1 MPFYSFFDPTMI
13 ILIPAII
20 ISFWA
25 QNKVDG
31 TYRKYSKV
39 RTINGYTGQQVA
51 RMMLDEAGLFDVRIE
66 VVNTKLGDHYDP
78 SSRILRLSP
87 DVYAGGTISSAG
99 IAAHE
104 VGHALQH
111 KEKYK
116 PLTIRNSIVPVVNIS
131 SNISWVLFLIGVLLG
146 FKGLTMLG
154 IVLFSAVVVFQL
166 ITLPVE
172 FDASTRALNIL
183 KSRGI
188 LYGDETKNAQKVLD
202 AAAMTY
208 VAATLMAISQ
218 LIRLIAISNRDDWR
232 RGRIWIVEN

>member
-1 MPFYSFFDPTMI
+1 MPFYSIFDPTMI

-25 QNKVDG
+25 QSKISS
-31 TYRKYSKV
+31 TYNKYSQV
-39 RTINGYTGQQVA
+39 RTMNGYTGKEIA
-51 RMMLDEAGLFDVRIE
+51 RMMLDDAGLYDVRIE
-66 VVNTKLGDHYDP
+66 VINSKLGDHYDP

-87 DVYAGGTISSAG
+87 EVYSGGSISSAG

-104 VGHALQH
+104 VGHAIQH
-111 KEKYK
+111 KERYA
-116 PLTIRNSIVPVVNIS
+116 LLSIRNSIVPVVNFGS
-131 SNISWVLFLIGVLLG
+131 GISWILFFIGILLG
-146 FKGLTMLG
+146 FKGLTWIG
-154 IVLFSAVVVFQL
+154 IILFSSVVIFQL

-208 VAATLMAISQ
+208 VAATLMAVSN
-218 LIRLIAISNRDDWR
+218 LIRLIAISNSND
-232 RGRIWIVEN
+232 

>member
-1 MPFYSFFDPTMI
+1 MI
-13 ILIPAII
+13 ILIPAVI

-25 QNKVDG
+25 QTKISS
-31 TYRKYSKV
+31 TYSEYSQV
-39 RTINGYTGQQVA
+39 RSRNGYTGQQVA

-66 VVNTKLGDHYDP
+66 VINSKLGDHYDP
-78 SSRILRLSP
+78 SNKVLRLSP
-87 DVYAGGTISSAG
+87 DVYFGGTISSAG

-111 KEKYK
+111 KERYA
-116 PLTIRNSIVPVVNIS
+116 PLVIRNSIVPVVNVGS
-131 SNISWVLFLIGVLLG
+131 SLSWILFVAGLFLG
-146 FKGLTMLG
+146 FKGLTTLG
-154 IVLFSAVVVFQL
+154 IILFSGVVVFQL

-188 LYGDETKNAQKVLD
+188 LYGDETKSAQKVLD

-218 LIRLIAISNRDDWR
+218 LIRLIALSNRDNR
-232 RGRIWIVEN
+232 

>member
-1 MPFYSFFDPTMI
+1 MPFYSIFDPTMI

-25 QNKVDG
+25 QSKISS
-31 TYRKYSKV
+31 TYNKYSQV
-39 RTINGYTGQQVA
+39 RTMNGYTGKEVA
-51 RMMLDEAGLFDVRIE
+51 RMMLDDAGLYDVRIE
-66 VVNTKLGDHYDP
+66 VINSKLGDHYDP

-87 DVYAGGTISSAG
+87 EVYSGGSISSAG

-104 VGHALQH
+104 VGHAIQH
-111 KEKYK
+111 KERYA
-116 PLTIRNSIVPVVNIS
+116 PLTIRNSIVPVVNFGS
-131 SNISWVLFLIGVLLG
+131 GISWILFFIGILLG
-146 FKGLTMLG
+146 FKGLTWIG
-154 IVLFSAVVVFQL
+154 IILFSTVVIFQL

-208 VAATLMAISQ
+208 VAATLMAVSN
-218 LIRLIAISNRDDWR
+218 LIRLIAISNSND
-232 RGRIWIVEN
+232 

>member
-1 MPFYSFFDPTMI
+1 MHFYPFFDPTMI
-13 ILIPAII
+13 LLVPAII

-25 QNKVDG
+25 QSKINSA
-31 TYRKYSKV
+31 YSKYSQV

-66 VVNTKLGDHYDP
+66 LINSKLGDHYDP
-78 SSRILRLSP
+78 ASKILRLSP
-87 DVYAGGTISSAG
+87 EVYSGASISSAG

-111 KEKYK
+111 KERYA
-116 PLTIRNSIVPVVNIS
+116 PLVIRNSIVPIVNIG
-131 SNISWVLFLIGVLLG
+131 SNVSWMLFFVGILLG
-146 FKGLTMLG
+146 FKGLTTLG
-154 IVLFSAVVVFQL
+154 IILFSGVVIFQL

-188 LYGDETKNAQKVLD
+188 LYGDETKSAQKVLD

-208 VAATLMAISQ
+208 VAATLMAVSQ
-218 LIRLIAISNRDDWR
+218 LIRLIAISNRRND
-232 RGRIWIVEN
+232 

>member
-1 MPFYSFFDPTMI
+1 MHFYPFFDPTMI
-13 ILIPAII
+13 LLVPAII

-25 QNKVDG
+25 QSKINSA
-31 TYRKYSKV
+31 YSKYSQV

-66 VVNTKLGDHYDP
+66 LINSKLGDHYDP
-78 SSRILRLSP
+78 TSKILRLSP
-87 DVYAGGTISSAG
+87 EVYSGASISSAG

-111 KEKYK
+111 KERYA
-116 PLTIRNSIVPVVNIS
+116 PLVIRNSIVPVVNIG
-131 SNISWVLFLIGVLLG
+131 SNISWMLFFVGILLG
-146 FKGLTMLG
+146 FKGLTTLG
-154 IVLFSAVVVFQL
+154 IILFSGVVIFQL

-188 LYGDETKNAQKVLD
+188 LYGDETKSAQKVLD

-208 VAATLMAISQ
+208 VAATLMAVSQ
-218 LIRLIAISNRDDWR
+218 LIRLIAISNRRND
-232 RGRIWIVEN
+232 

>member
-1 MPFYSFFDPTMI
+1 MHFYPFFDPTMI
-13 ILIPAII
+13 LLVPAII

-25 QNKVDG
+25 QSKINSA
-31 TYRKYSKV
+31 YSKYSQV

-66 VVNTKLGDHYDP
+66 LINSKLGDHYDP
-78 SSRILRLSP
+78 TSKILRLSP
-87 DVYAGGTISSAG
+87 EVYSGGSISSAG

-111 KEKYK
+111 KERYA
-116 PLTIRNSIVPVVNIS
+116 PLVIRNSIVPIVNIG
-131 SNISWVLFLIGVLLG
+131 SNVSWMLFFVGILLG
-146 FKGLTMLG
+146 FKGLTTLG
-154 IVLFSAVVVFQL
+154 IILFSGVVIFQL

-188 LYGDETKNAQKVLD
+188 LYGDETKSAQKVLD

-208 VAATLMAISQ
+208 VAATLMAVSQ
-218 LIRLIAISNRDDWR
+218 LIRLIAISNRRND
-232 RGRIWIVEN
+232 

>member
-1 MPFYSFFDPTMI
+1 MEGCLMPFYPFFDPTMI

-25 QNKVDG
+25 QTKINSA
-31 TYRKYSKV
+31 YSKYSEV
-39 RTINGYTGQQVA
+39 RTRNGYTGQQVA

-66 VVNTKLGDHYDP
+66 VINSKLGDHYDP
-78 SSRILRLSP
+78 ANKVLRLSP
-87 DVYAGGTISSAG
+87 EVYSGGTISSAG

-111 KEKYK
+111 KEKYA
-116 PLTIRNSIVPVVNIS
+116 PLVIRNSIVPIVNMGS
-131 SNISWVLFLIGVLLG
+131 SVSWMLFFVGMLLG
-146 FKGLTMLG
+146 FKGLTTLG
-154 IVLFSAVVVFQL
+154 ILLFSGVVIFQL

-188 LYGDETKNAQKVLD
+188 LYGDETKSAQKVLD

-208 VAATLMAISQ
+208 VAATLMAVSQ
-218 LIRLIAISNRDDWR
+218 LIRLIALSNRRND
-232 RGRIWIVEN
+232 

>member
-1 MPFYSFFDPTMI
+1 MHFYPFFDPTMI
-13 ILIPAII
+13 LLVPAII

-25 QNKVDG
+25 QSKINSA
-31 TYRKYSKV
+31 YSKYSQV

-66 VVNTKLGDHYDP
+66 LINSKLGDHYDP
-78 SSRILRLSP
+78 TSKILRLSP
-87 DVYAGGTISSAG
+87 EVYSGGSISSAG

-111 KEKYK
+111 KERYA
-116 PLTIRNSIVPVVNIS
+116 PLVIRNSIVPVVNIG
-131 SNISWVLFLIGVLLG
+131 SNVSWMLFFVGILLG
-146 FKGLTMLG
+146 FKGLTTLG
-154 IVLFSAVVVFQL
+154 IILFSGVVIFQL

-188 LYGDETKNAQKVLD
+188 LYGDETKSAQKVLD

-208 VAATLMAISQ
+208 VAATLMAVSQ
-218 LIRLIAISNRDDWR
+218 LIRLIAISNRRND
-232 RGRIWIVEN
+232 

>member
-1 MPFYSFFDPTMI
+1 MPFYSIFDPTMI

-25 QNKVDG
+25 QSKINS
-31 TYRKYSKV
+31 TYSKYSQV
-39 RTINGYTGQQVA
+39 RTMNGYTGKEIA
-51 RMMLDEAGLFDVRIE
+51 RMMLDDAGLYDVRIE
-66 VVNTKLGDHYDP
+66 VINSRLGDHYDP

-87 DVYAGGTISSAG
+87 EVYSGGSISSAG

-104 VGHALQH
+104 VGHAIQH
-111 KEKYK
+111 KERYA
-116 PLTIRNSIVPVVNIS
+116 PLTIRNSIVPVVNFGS
-131 SNISWVLFLIGVLLG
+131 GISWILFFIGIVLG
-146 FKGLTMLG
+146 FKGLTWIG
-154 IVLFSAVVVFQL
+154 IILFSTVVIFQL

-188 LYGDETKNAQKVLD
+188 LYGDETRNAQKVLD

-208 VAATLMAISQ
+208 VAATLMAVSN
-218 LIRLIAISNRDDWR
+218 LIRLIAISNSDD
-232 RGRIWIVEN
+232 

>member
-1 MPFYSFFDPTMI
+1 MPFYSIFDPTMI

-25 QNKVDG
+25 QNKINS
-31 TYRKYSKV
+31 TYNKYSQV
-39 RTINGYTGQQVA
+39 RTMNGYTGKEIA
-51 RMMLDEAGLFDVRIE
+51 RMMLDDAGLYDVRIE
-66 VVNTKLGDHYDP
+66 VINSKLGDHYDP

-87 DVYAGGTISSAG
+87 EVYSGGSISSAG

-104 VGHALQH
+104 VGHAIQH
-111 KEKYK
+111 KERYA
-116 PLTIRNSIVPVVNIS
+116 PLTIRNSIVPVVNFGS
-131 SNISWVLFLIGVLLG
+131 GISWILFFIGIVLG
-146 FKGLTMLG
+146 FKGLTWLG
-154 IVLFSAVVVFQL
+154 IILFSTVVIFQL

-208 VAATLMAISQ
+208 VAATLMAVSN
-218 LIRLIAISNRDDWR
+218 LIRLIAINNSDD
-232 RGRIWIVEN
+232 

>member
-1 MPFYSFFDPTMI
+1 MLGFFDPTMI
-13 ILIPAII
+13 ILIPAMI

-25 QNKVDG
+25 QTKVNS
-31 TYRKYSKV
+31 TYNKYSEV
-39 RTINGYTGQQVA
+39 RTINGYTGHQVA
-51 RMMLDEAGLFDVRIE
+51 RMMLDNAGLSDVRIE
-66 VVNTKLGDHYDP
+66 VINSKLGDHYDP

-87 DVYAGGTISSAG
+87 NVYAGGTISSAG

-104 VGHALQH
+104 VGHAIQH

-116 PLTIRNSIVPVVNIS
+116 PLIIRNSIVPAVNIGS
-131 SNISWVLFLIGVLLG
+131 SASWILFFIGLMFG
-146 FKGLTMLG
+146 FKELTMLG
-154 IVLFSAVVVFQL
+154 IILFSAVVVFQL

-208 VAATLMAISQ
+208 VAATLMAVSQ
-218 LIRLIAISNRDDWR
+218 LIRLIALSNRDD
-232 RGRIWIVEN
+232 

>member
-1 MPFYSFFDPTMI
+1 MHFYPFFDPTMI
-13 ILIPAII
+13 LLVPAII

-25 QNKVDG
+25 QSKIDSA
-31 TYRKYSKV
+31 YSEYSQV

-66 VVNTKLGDHYDP
+66 LINSKLGDHYDP
-78 SSRILRLSP
+78 ASKILRLSP
-87 DVYAGGTISSAG
+87 EVYSGASISSAG

-111 KEKYK
+111 KERYA
-116 PLTIRNSIVPVVNIS
+116 PLVIRNSIVPIVNIG
-131 SNISWVLFLIGVLLG
+131 SNVSWMLFFVGILLG
-146 FKGLTMLG
+146 FKGLTTLG
-154 IVLFSAVVVFQL
+154 IILFSGVVIFQL

-188 LYGDETKNAQKVLD
+188 LYGDETKSAQKVLD

-208 VAATLMAISQ
+208 VAATLMAVSQ
-218 LIRLIAISNRDDWR
+218 LIRLIAISNRRND
-232 RGRIWIVEN
+232 

>member
-1 MPFYSFFDPTMI
+1 MI
-13 ILIPAII
+13 LLVPAII

-25 QNKVDG
+25 QSKINSA
-31 TYRKYSKV
+31 YSEYSQV

-66 VVNTKLGDHYDP
+66 LINSKLGDHYDP
-78 SSRILRLSP
+78 ASKILRLSP
-87 DVYAGGTISSAG
+87 EVYSGASISSAG

-111 KEKYK
+111 KERYA
-116 PLTIRNSIVPVVNIS
+116 PLVIRNSIVPIVNIG
-131 SNISWVLFLIGVLLG
+131 SNVSWMLFFVGILLG
-146 FKGLTMLG
+146 FKGLTTLG
-154 IVLFSAVVVFQL
+154 IILFSGVVIFQL

-188 LYGDETKNAQKVLD
+188 LYGDETKSAQKVLD

-208 VAATLMAISQ
+208 VAATLMAVSQ
-218 LIRLIAISNRDDWR
+218 LIRLIAISNRRND
-232 RGRIWIVEN
+232 

>member
-1 MPFYSFFDPTMI
+1 MLGFFDPTMI
-13 ILIPAII
+13 ILIPAMI

-25 QNKVDG
+25 QTKIDS
-31 TYRKYSKV
+31 TYRKYSEV

-51 RMMLDEAGLFDVRIE
+51 RMMLDNAGLFDVRIE

-104 VGHALQH
+104 VGHAIQH

-116 PLTIRNSIVPVVNIS
+116 PLTIRNAIVPVVNIS
-131 SNISWVLFLIGVLLG
+131 SSISWVLFFIGILLS
-146 FKGLTMLG
+146 FKGLIILG
-154 IVLFSAVVVFQL
+154 IILFSAVVVFQL

-188 LYGDETKNAQKVLD
+188 LYGDETKSAQKVLD

-218 LIRLIAISNRDDWR
+218 LIRLIAISNRDD
-232 RGRIWIVEN
+232 

>member
-1 MPFYSFFDPTMI
+1 MPFYSIFDPTMI
-13 ILIPAII
+13 ILIPAMI

-25 QNKVDG
+25 QSKINSTYNK
-31 TYRKYSKV
+31 YNQV
-39 RTINGYTGQQVA
+39 RTISGYTGKEIA
-51 RMMLDEAGLFDVRIE
+51 RMILDEAGLFDVRIE
-66 VVNTKLGDHYDP
+66 VINSKLGDHYDP

-87 DVYAGGTISSAG
+87 DVYSGGSISSAG

-104 VGHALQH
+104 VGHAIQH
-111 KEKYK
+111 KEKYR
-116 PLTIRNSIVPVVNIS
+116 PLTIRNLIVPVVNVS
-131 SNISWVLFLIGVLLG
+131 SSISWVLFFIGLLLG

-154 IVLFSAVVVFQL
+154 IILFSAVVVFQL

-172 FDASTRALNIL
+172 FDASNRALNIL

-188 LYGDETKNAQKVLD
+188 LYGDEAKNAQKVLD

-218 LIRLIAISNRDDWR
+218 LIRLIALSNRDD
-232 RGRIWIVEN
+232 